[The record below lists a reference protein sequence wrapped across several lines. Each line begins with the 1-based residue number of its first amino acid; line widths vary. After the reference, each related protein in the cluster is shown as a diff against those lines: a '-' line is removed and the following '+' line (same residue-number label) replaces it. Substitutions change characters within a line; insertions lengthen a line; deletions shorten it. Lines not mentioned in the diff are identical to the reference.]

1 LQLNFTFAPPSKL
14 VTSFFI
20 SGAIFYFIA
29 SVVFYGLDF
38 LNINYLDPQAV
49 GFIHVFMLG
58 FMMSVIF
65 GAMYQLISV
74 VLEIPLYSND
84 LAFTHLGLFLVGIV
98 PFATSFLY
106 PNAFEYLGY
115 GSIILYIS
123 FLLYITNVLL
133 SIIKIEKFEIKAYFI
148 LTIHIILFLGVT
160 YGLLTSLGLIHGGLG
175 FDIVSLAHTHI
186 TLVLF
191 GFAGGL
197 MSIIA
202 TVLLPMFMLS
212 HNFDKKMSN
221 YILAGIII
229 GSIFAIWGW
238 FFLAR
243 VVIMGTILAF
253 TYQLYDIFKKRMR
266 KHLDVYAQDMLT
278 SGIFLILTTIFL
290 PFITNE
296 KVMKI
301 FVIFLILGFI
311 SSFIVGHIYKI
322 VPFLVWNKKFA
333 PLVGKEKVP
342 MLADMVDE
350 KYSQIEFN
358 AKLATIAFLTLG
370 ILFESSF
377 LITIGKVL
385 FIINALLVAWN
396 VIYIFRYKN

>member
-1 LQLNFTFAPPSKL
+1 MQLNFTFAPPSRL

-20 SGAIFYFIA
+20 AGAVFYLIA

-74 VLEIPLYSND
+74 VLEIKLYSND
-84 LAFTHLGLFLVGIV
+84 LAYAHLGLFLVGIV
-98 PFATSFLY
+98 PFAISFLY
-106 PNAFEYLGY
+106 PSAFEYLGY

-123 FLLYITNVLL
+123 FLLYIANVLL

-148 LTIHIILFLGVT
+148 LAIHIILFLGVS
-160 YGLLTSLGLIHGGLG
+160 YGLLTSLGLIHGNLE
-175 FDIVSLAHTHI
+175 FDIVRLAHTHI

-212 HNFDKKMSN
+212 HNFDKKISN

-243 VVIMGTILAF
+243 VIIMGTILAF
-253 TYQLYDIFKKRMR
+253 AYQLYDIFKKRMR
-266 KHLDVYAQDMLT
+266 KHLDVYAQDMAI
-278 SGIFLILTTIFL
+278 SGGFLVASTLLL

-322 VPFLVWNKKFA
+322 VPFLVWNEKFA

-358 AKLATIAFLTLG
+358 AKLATIAFLTIG
-370 ILFESSF
+370 IVFESSF
-377 LITIGKVL
+377 FITIGKLL